1 MMSQEGGKQQNTA
14 YGVFVQACWAQHKRQ
29 YPDELIHKEIE
40 EFNKQCSVWW
50 YNLSEQERER
60 FQEMAD
66 RSNAQQALQ
75 TASYTTN
82 VNNTHTIHS
91 NSALVQNAVSSTSAG
106 GIPSF
111 GSSFNYSDYGIQG
124 TAGGQV
130 VNAVVDQSGTVLN
143 YSTNTAPMMQ
153 QRTVMG
159 QVQQRAGQPM
169 GVQQKSGKPVKD
181 PNAPK
186 KPLSA
191 YFLFSQ
197 DERLKVKAEFPD
209 YSITEVAKEL
219 GRRWATIDPAIKQSY
234 EQRYQESRRQYEQ
247 ALQAYK
253 PQKKK
258 KDPNAP
264 KQPLSAYFLFS
275 QEERLKVKNEH
286 PSYSIC
292 EVAKELGKRW
302 ADMAPEVKQRYQ
314 QMAEEGRQKYDQ
326 DMAAYRQGNYTP
338 EGGATNPPSPAGAPA
353 TVATTTTASI
363 LKF

>member
-1 MMSQEGGKQQNTA
+1 MKVQQ
-14 YGVFVQACWAQHKRQ
+14 K
-29 YPDELIHKEIE
+29 
-40 EFNKQCSVWW
+40 
-50 YNLSEQERER
+50 
-60 FQEMAD
+60 
-66 RSNAQQALQ
+66 
-75 TASYTTN
+75 
-82 VNNTHTIHS
+82 
-91 NSALVQNAVSSTSAG
+91 NS
-106 GIPSF
+106 
-111 GSSFNYSDYGIQG
+111 QG
-124 TAGGQV
+124 TTDEDLTTEKTNGAAGGQV

-247 ALQAYK
+247 ALQV
-253 PQKKK
+253 
-258 KDPNAP
+258 NN
-264 KQPLSAYFLFS
+264 F
-275 QEERLKVKNEH
+275 
-286 PSYSIC
+286 
-292 EVAKELGKRW
+292 
-302 ADMAPEVKQRYQ
+302 
-314 QMAEEGRQKYDQ
+314 KYDF
-326 DMAAYRQGNYTP
+326 YKRFIT
-338 EGGATNPPSPAGAPA
+338 
-353 TVATTTTASI
+353 
-363 LKF
+363 F

>member
-1 MMSQEGGKQQNTA
+1 MG
-14 YGVFVQACWAQHKRQ
+14 WAQYKRQ

-124 TAGGQV
+124 AGGQV
-130 VNAVVDQSGTVLN
+130 VNAVVDQTGTVLN
-143 YSTNTAPMMQ
+143 YSTNTAPGQMIQ

-159 QVQQRAGQPM
+159 QVQQRPGQQI
-169 GVQQKSGKPVKD
+169 VQQQTKGGKPMKD

-338 EGGATNPPSPAGAPA
+338 EGGRVDTGHNTPSPAAP
-353 TVATTTTASI
+353 
-363 LKF
+363 